1 MASVGSV
8 ELNLELN
15 RSAFNRDLTL
25 LQSLKLEPLKLGVE
39 LDGQVLR
46 VKIKDLAKDLGSIPI
61 NITTSINVK
70 EIQSDISKT
79 LESLAKELQVKVR
92 AAVEGTVRVDSRG
105 QTEQGN
111 DKIQA
116 RLEQGMERVAQRL
129 NEKIEAAI
137 DSSIKNTL
145 NIATAPFRQVFTG
158 VFEGVGQNIG
168 GVLSRGLIS
177 TFQREAGVNLKN
189 LGSQAGTAFAG
200 VLNDLRGQEKTK
212 ETTKSSRIKEQSSQS
227 DRANK
232 QSNQSGAIASELKK
246 LLSEFNTVSAAL
258 KDASKGVG
266 KFGKGAFTAADDALR
281 LATAL
286 TKLYGAL
293 QTSPINNA
301 ATQNK
306 GGGSKNP
313 LGASNTDQR
322 REESGARRIERPM
335 SSNPWLAPNPTIK
348 GFLRGDKSTL
358 TKEDASR
365 QVEATR
371 MRLQKRLE
379 TLQSIPGGA
388 SSKQIGVLLNAI
400 ATIESRIATD
410 IADPSLPQE
419 VKRSLGQ
426 LRAVNSKLAT
436 TRRALV
442 AESAR
447 VSAVNPQGVKAR
459 GGIGVAGKV
468 LGAGLG
474 ATILSAGQSFA
485 ATGAASSGTLGFLGA
500 LPFDPTLGLG
510 AGGVAGSLALARFAP
525 RLIRKA
531 GGTKLADILE
541 RNISEKIGNIFT
553 DTIASAKQATN
564 GLFKRSVRGINYK
577 SSSITTSVLNKKV
590 DEIESQI
597 GNIID
602 SVQQDIIKN
611 QGIYFS
617 KNFVANQLKSGQYY
631 DPRFAAA
638 KKQQDFLQKQYNR
651 NDEELTQNQPTT
663 SVNQLTGRR
672 KLIATDDPIFKQL
685 RGQQVKIDNA
695 ARQAQQEIFKESGQ
709 IYRLRTVKDL
719 LRSGKRNDGD
729 YLGLA
734 REKEKIVAD
743 LRRKERSTIAPMP
756 ASSSP
761 DKFWDNF
768 FRAAEARFFRSQLF
782 KNVAPKDRRSLTSE
796 ATGFFTAGAAL
807 AAPGATLTALSVP
820 LLAALTPLITTVG
833 LVTNAIAPLVGTVSQ
848 TLKQIQPLEARLQYV
863 SGSPQGVAENRS
875 FVQGVAEKF
884 NISNFSSLEQFSKLS
899 AAVKGTRL
907 EGEPLKEL
915 FKGIATAAK
924 GLSLD
929 TQDLSLVMYAFTQ
942 IASKGK
948 LSAEEVRLQ
957 LAERFPGIIGI
968 LAKSLS
974 VTTAEFNKM
983 LESGSLIAED
993 VLPKL
998 GKALQQEYGAAA
1010 AAASGNFLS
1019 SLTKV
1024 ENAIF
1029 KIKESVARGLAPLF
1043 GFVANTLGD
1052 AIGLIGQFADKLVPI
1067 FSVVLVGFAAQFF
1080 VGLTQVSKG
1089 VLAQMTPFFAAL
1101 FSRLF
1106 VTLTPFAIGI
1116 LADFLDDV
1124 VGAQTS
1130 VMDNLMRG
1138 VYNSIV
1144 TVILAVQSAQ
1154 KGVANFF
1161 GNLPKLPQNNS
1172 FSFLGDSITFVGNA
1186 LKPVIGLIRGTG
1198 VELVSL
1204 TLIMAQT
1211 LVLAQAGVNV
1221 VLARF
1226 GLTIASLGTS
1236 FVAAGGAVGLFK
1248 TSLKTLMAGLT
1259 PVQFAATAAAA
1270 ALVLFFSKA
1279 DLKDD
1284 LGESFDKLE
1293 SAIASNLDRIREA
1306 LKETGKDA
1314 DELKKKLDFK
1324 SKGFDLTVGLGE
1336 SLGGETYRSDD
1347 LIKLLRSFKGQ
1358 SSPLN
1363 NAAISTLL
1371 QSFGGIP
1378 GLFGSAGFNAVNPS
1392 TKTLAETF
1400 FQNNLN
1406 RTKKD
1411 TSEAIRVVDESGLLN
1426 GKFSSS
1432 IAGKNLAEIEKI
1444 DQKIKS
1450 LQTTKIDLLGSPSA
1464 NSDAVKK
1471 QVADLDKQINDAIK
1485 ERSPLAK
1492 PIESIRDNILKQGE
1506 DLKASLESFNSSDFP
1521 EAAKK
1526 QLRNELQPAIDKTE
1540 EAKRALNELR
1550 LIDLSPLGNSFTDV
1564 TKQIEKTDKAL
1575 ERALS
1580 KGQLEALKTQAS
1592 IQSRLAAGKISPEQ
1606 AQTELF
1612 EKELKSLKVRSAE
1625 FEKFLKSRK
1634 AELKDLLA
1642 IPSPNPDQLS
1652 AIDKNRKEIEAKE
1665 IELEQ
1670 NRLSI
1675 SQKLVE
1681 GKKQA
1686 EERILRDFQRVNA
1699 KAAEAISKAE
1709 TARLTQIKQRQLAGI
1724 ITPEQATLETSTLS
1738 NSTAAK
1744 NLDEAKRQITEFNK
1758 LKKTGKISDEEVR
1771 NREIE
1776 LSRALADSNLRV
1788 VESQLSQ
1795 QQELRN
1801 AQIRA
1806 IEERTQKH
1814 KNSSDLIIAGI
1825 DSQKAA
1831 QDLLNASID
1840 RTKELEQSRFDLSKA
1855 LSDAAISAS
1864 ETRLNSANQALDLS
1878 KRLSEGDLDP
1888 KVRSAINN
1896 QLSVAGFG
1904 NTELQILTQRQ
1915 QIEADIA
1922 AKRLD
1927 ALKIEQ
1933 EFQKKSLEL
1942 DLQRQR
1948 IVAQTAQYEAEIG
1961 VLRSQQSILD
1971 AQAALD
1977 RANVLRDKLAIDSAK
1992 IGLDIANQQLNLSN
2006 KQLKNSQE
2014 NLKIQDELSRN
2025 AVYAQKVSSDALVS
2039 NAIAQENARVSG
2051 QRLERDEAS
2060 NRINTSQRT
2069 DNQTDSVKNQIND
2082 VADPTSAPLDK
2093 KQKKLSFLE
2102 QAWQSMGAMLG
2113 SVNRRYL
2120 PPDQSGSIGLNRA
2133 TSVESQLLAS
2143 LGLDPFETTENYLKR
2158 PRTSFFGGGGSYDEL
2173 NLKYKPSAS
2182 SLNELQQKYPSSLDD
2197 LVEKGKIQ
2205 ISQQTSGSSSFATGL
2220 KEANR
2225 SIEQKLDI
2233 LNQTM
2238 TQVAAAPRQLYVTS
2252 NSPVSDASQIYTEI
2266 ARGMVTA
2273 SGLG

>member
-15 RSAFNRDLTL
+15 RSAFNRDLTE
-25 LQSLKLEPLKLGVE
+25 LQSLKLEPLKLGIS
-39 LDGQVLR
+39 LDGKNLR
-46 VKIKDLAKDLGSIPI
+46 SQIKELTKDLDCIPLDICASLNAKGLKADL
-61 NITTSINVK
+61 N
-70 EIQSDISKT
+70 KT
-79 LESLAKELQVKVR
+79 LESLQAELQVKVR
-92 AAVEGTVRVDSRG
+92 AAVESTVKVDSRRL
-105 QTEQGN
+105 EQGS

-116 RLEQGMERVAQRL
+116 RLEQGMERVALRL

-137 DSSIKNTL
+137 DSSIKTVLNT
-145 NIATAPFRQVFTG
+145 ATAPFRQVFTG

-189 LGSQAGTAFAG
+189 LGSQAGTAFAN
-200 VLNDLRGQEKTK
+200 VLNDLRGKEKASPK
-212 ETTKSSRIKEQSSQS
+212 SKSSVGTGLPQPPIKVGREDLPS
-227 DRANK
+227 K
-232 QSNQSGAIASELKK
+232 LIAPELKN
-246 LLSEFNTVSAAL
+246 LLSELNSVSAAL
-258 KDASKGVG
+258 KDASKGAG
-266 KFGKGAFTAADDALR
+266 KFGKGAFTAADDALK

-286 TKLYGAL
+286 TKIYGAL
-293 QTSPINNA
+293 QTGSISNA
-301 ATQNK
+301 EARNK
-306 GGGSKNP
+306 GGGNKNP
-313 LGASNTDQR
+313 RD
-322 REESGARRIERPM
+322 M
-335 SSNPWLAPNPTIK
+335 SSDPWAVASPTIK
-348 GFLRGDKSTL
+348 GFLRGDKSAL
-358 TKEDASR
+358 TKEDAVR

-379 TLQSIPGGA
+379 TLQQIPGGA

-400 ATIESRIATD
+400 ATVESRIATD

-436 TRRALV
+436 TRRALIS
-442 AESAR
+442 ESAR
-447 VSAVNPQGVKAR
+447 VSAINPQGVKR
-459 GGIGVAGKV
+459 GGGVAGKV

-474 ATILSAGQSFA
+474 ATILGAGQSFA
-485 ATGAASSGTLGFLGA
+485 ATGTGAGGLGALSA
-500 LPFDPTLGLG
+500 LPFDPTLGLA
-510 AGGVAGSLALARFAP
+510 AGGIVGALAAARFAP
-525 RLIRKA
+525 KLIRKA
-531 GGTKLADILE
+531 GFNNAANILETDVSKLASSA
-541 RNISEKIGNIFT
+541 ISGVFQQLQKTVGSTVASVSKNLNTSVKTGIGNVF
-553 DTIASAKQATN
+553 
-564 GLFKRSVRGINYK
+564 G
-577 SSSITTSVLNKKV
+577 
-590 DEIESQI
+590 
-597 GNIID
+597 
-602 SVQQDIIKN
+602 
-611 QGIYFS
+611 
-617 KNFVANQLKSGQYY
+617 
-631 DPRFAAA
+631 
-638 KKQQDFLQKQYNR
+638 FLQKAFNFPR
-651 NDEELTQNQPTT
+651 TPTPPKPPT
-663 SVNQLTGRR
+663 PTPTPPNSYW
-672 KLIATDDPIFKQL
+672 
-685 RGQQVKIDNA
+685 
-695 ARQAQQEIFKESGQ
+695 E
-709 IYRLRTVKDL
+709 
-719 LRSGKRNDGD
+719 
-729 YLGLA
+729 
-734 REKEKIVAD
+734 
-743 LRRKERSTIAPMP
+743 
-756 ASSSP
+756 
-761 DKFWDNF
+761 
-768 FRAAEARFFRSQLF
+768 RFFRGLEAQFFRSPLF
-782 KNVAPKDRRSLTSE
+782 RGNVAPKDRRSLTSE

-807 AAPGATLTALSVP
+807 VAPGATLTALSVP

-833 LVTNAIAPLVGTVSQ
+833 LVTNAIAPLVSSVSE

-875 FVQGVAEKF
+875 FVQSVSEQF
-884 NISNFSSLEQFSKLS
+884 NISSFSSLEQFSKLS

-924 GLSLD
+924 GLSLN
-929 TQDLSLVMYAFTQ
+929 TQDLSLVMFAFTQ

-957 LAERFPGIIGI
+957 LAERFPGIVGI

-974 VTTAEFNKM
+974 VTTAEFNRM

-1010 AAASGNFLS
+1010 VAASGNFLS
-1019 SLTKV
+1019 ALTKV

-1029 KIKESVARGLAPLF
+1029 KIKESVARGLAPIF

-1052 AIGLIGQFADKLVPI
+1052 AIGLVGQFADRLVPI

-1080 VGLTQVSKG
+1080 VGLTQVLEASGIIAKMQAF
-1089 VLAQMTPFFAAL
+1089 LIPL

-1106 VTLTPFAIGI
+1106 VTLTPFAVGI

-1130 VMDNLMRG
+1130 VMDNLMKG
-1138 VYNSIV
+1138 AYNSIV
-1144 TVILAVQSAQ
+1144 TLILAVQSAQ
-1154 KGVANFF
+1154 KGVGDFF
-1161 GNLPKLPQNNS
+1161 GSLPKLPQNNS
-1172 FSFLGDSITFVGNA
+1172 FSFLGDSIAFMGNA
-1186 LKPVIGLIRGTG
+1186 LKPVIGLTRGTG

-1211 LVLAQAGVNV
+1211 LVLAQGGLNL

-1226 GLTIASLGTS
+1226 GVTIASLGAS
-1236 FVAAGGAVGLFK
+1236 FIAAAKSGALFK
-1248 TSLKTLMAGLT
+1248 TVMNTLMAGLT
-1259 PVQFAATAAAA
+1259 PIQFAATAAAA

-1306 LKETGKDA
+1306 LKETGIAA
-1314 DELKKKLDFK
+1314 DEVKKKLDFK
-1324 SKGFDLTVGLGE
+1324 SKGFDLTFGISQ

-1347 LIKLLRSFKGQ
+1347 LIKFLRDFKQKQ
-1358 SSPLN
+1358 SPSN
-1363 NAAISTLL
+1363 NALISSLL
-1371 QSFGGIP
+1371 QTLGGGIP
-1378 GLFGSAGFNAVNPS
+1378 GRLGYDFLNKD

-1411 TSEAIRVVDESGLLN
+1411 TGEAIRVIDESGLLN

-1450 LQTTKIDLLGSPSA
+1450 LQTTRIDLLGRPDA

-1485 ERSPLAK
+1485 EREPLKK
-1492 PIESIRDNILKQGE
+1492 PIESIRDSILGNAEAFKSELQ
-1506 DLKASLESFNSSDFP
+1506 AINESAFP

-1526 QLRNELQPAIDKTE
+1526 QLRDALQPAIDKTE
-1540 EAKRALNELR
+1540 EAKRKLEELK
-1550 LIDLSPLGNSFTDV
+1550 LIDLSPLGNSFTEI
-1564 TKQIEKTDKAL
+1564 TRQIEKTDKAL

-1580 KGQLEALKTQAS
+1580 KGQLETLKTQAS
-1592 IQSRLAAGKISPEQ
+1592 IQSRLANRKITPEQ
-1606 AQTELF
+1606 AQTLGFNE
-1612 EKELKSLKVRSAE
+1612 ELKSLRGRSQDL
-1625 FEKFLKSRK
+1625 EKFLKARRS
-1634 AELKDLLA
+1634 EFKDLLA
-1642 IPSPNPDQLS
+1642 IPNPNPDQVS

-1665 IELEQ
+1665 LELAQ

-1686 EERILRDFQRVNA
+1686 EERILRDFVRVNA
-1699 KAAEAISKAE
+1699 KAQEAISKAE
-1709 TARLTQIKQRQLAGI
+1709 TARLTQIKQRQLAGV
-1724 ITPEQATLETSTLS
+1724 ITPEQAQLETTELS
-1738 NSTAAK
+1738 NTTAAK
-1744 NLDEAKRQITEFNK
+1744 NLNEAKRQITEFNK
-1758 LKKTGKISDEEVR
+1758 IKKTGKISDEEVR
-1771 NREIE
+1771 NRDIE
-1776 LSRALADSNLRV
+1776 LNRALADSSLKV
-1788 VESQLSQ
+1788 VESQLAQ
-1795 QQELRN
+1795 QQELRT

-1825 DSQKAA
+1825 DRQKAA
-1831 QDLLNASID
+1831 QDLLNSSID

-1864 ETRLNSANQALDLS
+1864 ETRLNSANQALELS

-1888 KVRSAINN
+1888 KVESTIRN

-1904 NTELQILTQRQ
+1904 TEELQILTQRQ

-1948 IVAQTAQYEAEIG
+1948 ITAQTAQYEAEIG
-1961 VLRSQQSILD
+1961 VLRSQQSIVD
-1971 AQAALD
+1971 AQAALNK
-1977 RANVLRDKLAIDSAK
+1977 AQIAKDKLAIESAQ
-1992 IGLDIANQQLNLSN
+1992 IGLNIANQQLDLSN
-2006 KQLKNSQE
+2006 KQLDNAKE
-2014 NLKIQDELSRN
+2014 NLKIQDELARN
-2025 AVYAQKVSSDALVS
+2025 ATLAQKVRSDAEVR
-2039 NAIAQENARVSG
+2039 NAIAQENALFRG
-2051 QRLERDEAS
+2051 QQLERDEAQS
-2060 NRINTSQRT
+2060 RLTSQKT
-2069 DNQTDSVKNQIND
+2069 DNSSDLVKNQIND
-2082 VADPTSAPLDK
+2082 TADPTSLLDK

-2102 QAWQSMGAMLG
+2102 QAWQNMGAMLG
-2113 SVNRRYL
+2113 SVSRKYL
-2120 PPDQSGSIGLNRA
+2120 PPDQSGSIGLNRS
-2133 TSVESQLLAS
+2133 TSVESQLKQS
-2143 LGLDPFETTENYLKR
+2143 LGLDPLESVESYLKR
-2158 PRTSFFGGGGSYDEL
+2158 PRTSFFGSDSTGSFDQL
-2173 NLKYKPSAS
+2173 NLKYRPRANSFDELQQKYKPVAESFD
-2182 SLNELQQKYPSSLDD
+2182 ELQQKYPDTTP
-2197 LVEKGKIQ
+2197 GFTNFTQ
-2205 ISQQTSGSSSFATGL
+2205 GL
-2220 KEANR
+2220 KDANKG
-2225 SIEQKLDI
+2225 IEQKLDI

-2238 TQVAAAPRQLYVTS
+2238 AAAVASPRSLYVQS
-2252 NSPVSDASQIYTEI
+2252 QSPVSDGAAIWADI
-2266 ARGMVTA
+2266 ARQSVVTA
-2273 SGLG
+2273 GLG